1 MKAAATWEHV
11 STIRPDPDNPVIHT
25 DEEVEELRALIADTV
40 WTDPIVCRRADRQI
54 IAGHRRLSAALLA
67 VEGDPAWQLSDAPK
81 PGTVPVRFVNVTPE
95 QARRLLLADN
105 AMTKQSAWDE
115 EVLGRLLREMDA
127 ADVVGIG
134 FDEEELR
141 RLIDAGGA
149 PPKPPASDDAPEVQQ
164 GPADSQPGQ
173 VYELGPHRLVCGDS
187 TKAETWVALGVQSAS
202 CVVTDPPYGMSYK
215 GTTFG
220 RSGLANDGED
230 EFEQVMMDAMALA
243 RAEVPAALA
252 AVFFGA
258 SRLDAYFRAM
268 TGARFHR
275 MLTVYKPNRVAKPWR
290 GWIMTSEM
298 CGLWQWGEPT
308 WPDAGNYCHDVY
320 TFDYSERPDRSIDH
334 PTVKPLSIV
343 SDIVGKLSSHG
354 ATLVDPF
361 AGSGTTLIA
370 CAETGRVA
378 RCIELDPGY
387 CDVIRRRWTRY
398 ARERNLDPG
407 TGALDG

>member
-25 DEEVEELRALIADTV
+25 PEEVEELRALIADTV

-115 EVLGRLLREMDA
+115 EVLGRLLREMDS
-127 ADVVGIG
+127 ADIVGIG
-134 FDEEELR
+134 FDEDELR
-141 RLIDAGGA
+141 RLIDAGDA
-149 PPKPPASDDAPEVQQ
+149 QPKPPASDDAPEVQQ

-173 VYELGPHRLVCGDS
+173 VYELGAHRLVCGDS
-187 TKAETWVALGVQSAS
+187 TKPETWALVSDDVAGIY
-202 CVVTDPPYGMSYK
+202 TDPPYGISYSGK
-215 GTTFG
+215 GITAGGVKGNDFG
-220 RSGLANDGED
+220 RIMGDDDTTAARGAFAVSRSDQSRPEVWWGAHYYADAMPPGRAWLVWDKVVIGDVYSAAELAWTSGTGRTRMFRHQWHGMVRASEHGAKVHPTQKPVAMAVWA
-230 EFEQVMMDAMALA
+230 FEQLG
-243 RAEVPAALA
+243 
-252 AVFFGA
+252 FGP
-258 SRLDAYFRAM
+258 
-268 TGARFHR
+268 
-275 MLTVYKPNRVAKPWR
+275 VVADLF
-290 GWIMTSEM
+290 G
-298 CGLWQWGEPT
+298 
-308 WPDAGNYCHDVY
+308 
-320 TFDYSERPDRSIDH
+320 
-334 PTVKPLSIV
+334 
-343 SDIVGKLSSHG
+343 
-354 ATLVDPF
+354 
-361 AGSGTTLIA
+361 GSGSTLIA